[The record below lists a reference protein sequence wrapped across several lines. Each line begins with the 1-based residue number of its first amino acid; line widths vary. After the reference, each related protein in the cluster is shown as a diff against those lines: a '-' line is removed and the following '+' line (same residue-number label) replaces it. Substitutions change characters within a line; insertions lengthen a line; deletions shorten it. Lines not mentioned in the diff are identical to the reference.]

1 MIRQHCRKTWAW
13 VLVGLG
19 PRLGMASNFRAPA
32 IFLVFALHAYLLT
45 SPGGKS
51 PEQDLYS
58 LRDYRISASLTQIS
72 LVHASY
78 HHGTNGGRSAIL
90 KKSTAELDS
99 GLLGLLILCGD
110 ISSNP
115 GPKCK
120 HPCGI
125 CSKTVRSNQRA
136 VQCDSCNA
144 WYHVKCMQMNTHV
157 YEALA
162 NSSCIWE
169 CVVCG
174 LPNFSSSLFESS
186 TIEATNY
193 FWPLDT
199 DLSDKSHIE
208 SIYTVNQ
215 STESTQAMSTPPG
228 SPLHTSSPS
237 QRKPTCSSKLR
248 ILTVNCNSLQSK
260 AKQNQLIDL
269 IESHNPDIIC
279 GQESKLDESMKTN
292 EIFPPPF
299 QDQVF

>member
-1 MIRQHCRKTWAW
+1 MAKNQRAKIKSKQQNGIKENKNKQSNAKKQTKT
-13 VLVGLG
+13 
-19 PRLGMASNFRAPA
+19 
-32 IFLVFALHAYLLT
+32 
-45 SPGGKS
+45 
-51 PEQDLYS
+51 
-58 LRDYRISASLTQIS
+58 
-72 LVHASY
+72 
-78 HHGTNGGRSAIL
+78 
-90 KKSTAELDS
+90 
-99 GLLGLLILCGD
+99 
-110 ISSNP
+110 
-115 GPKCK
+115 
-120 HPCGI
+120 
-125 CSKTVRSNQRA
+125 SNQRA
-136 VQCDSCNA
+136 VQCDSCDV
-144 WYHVKCMQMNTHV
+144 WYHVKCMQMSTHV

-186 TIEATNY
+186 TTKVTNY

-199 DLSDKSHIE
+199 DLSDKSHNE

-215 STESTQAMSTPPG
+215 STQSTQAMSIPTG

-237 QRKPTCSSKLR
+237 QRKPTYSSKLR

-260 AKQNQLIDL
+260 SKQNQLIDL

-299 QDQVF
+299 QDQVSPKDFKAGERDVFVAGKNDILASQIDNLTQCGGKLR